1 MQPLKRFLPLAAFL
15 LLVVLLVRG
24 LSLDPTALPSAR
36 LGDSLPNF
44 NLPVLGESVSRQAQD
59 WQGEPALINVWAT
72 WCFSCR
78 VEHPYL
84 LELAENGITIYGL
97 NYKDD
102 PEKALVW
109 LDDLGNPY
117 AETVVDKDGLFGL
130 DLGVYG
136 APETY
141 VIDASGVVRHRHV
154 GVVNEQVWNEQLAP
168 YFEASLM
175 AGGTD

>member
-1 MQPLKRFLPLAAFL
+1 MQSLKRFLPLAVFL

-24 LSLDPTALPSAR
+24 LSLDPTELPSAR
-36 LGDSLPNF
+36 LGDSLPDF
-44 NLPVLGESVSRQAQD
+44 NLPVLGESVSRQAED

-84 LELAENGITIYGL
+84 LELAQKGVTIYGL

-117 AETVVDKDGLFGL
+117 TETVVDKDGLFGL

-154 GVVNEQVWNEQLAP
+154 GVVNEQVWNEQLAR
-168 YFEASLM
+168 YFEAEPT
-175 AGGTD
+175 AGGSD

>member
-24 LSLDPTALPSAR
+24 LSLDPTELPSAR
-36 LGDSLPNF
+36 LGDSLPDF
-44 NLPVLGESVSRQAQD
+44 NLPVLGESGSRQAED
-59 WQGEPALINVWAT
+59 WGGEPALINVWAT

-84 LELAENGITIYGL
+84 LELAQKGVTIYGL

-109 LDDLGNPY
+109 LNDLGNPY
-117 AETVVDKDGLFGL
+117 TETVVDKDGSFGL

-154 GVVNEQVWNEQLAP
+154 GVVTEQVWNEQISP
-168 YFEASLM
+168 YFEAGLT
-175 AGGTD
+175 AGGLD

>member
-24 LSLDPTALPSAR
+24 LSLDPTKLPSAR
-36 LGDSLPNF
+36 LGDSLPDF
-44 NLPVLGESVSRQAQD
+44 KLPVLGESVSRQAED
-59 WQGEPALINVWAT
+59 WQGQPALINVWAT

-84 LELAENGITIYGL
+84 LELAQKGVTIYGL

-102 PEKALVW
+102 SEKALVW

-117 AETVVDKDGLFGL
+117 TETLVDKDGLFGL

-141 VIDASGVVRHRHV
+141 VVDALGVVRHRHV
-154 GVVNEQVWNEQLAP
+154 GVVNERVWNEQLAP
-168 YFEASLM
+168 YFETGPRVGRS
-175 AGGTD
+175 D

>member
-1 MQPLKRFLPLAAFL
+1 MQPLKRFAPLAAFL

-24 LSLDPTALPSAR
+24 LSLDPTELPSAR
-36 LGDSLPNF
+36 LGDSLPDF
-44 NLPVLGESVSRQAQD
+44 ELPIVGDSVSRQAAD
-59 WQGEPALINVWAT
+59 RPGEPALINVWAT

-78 VEHPYL
+78 IEHPYL
-84 LELAENGITIYGL
+84 LELAKKGVIIYGL

-117 AETVVDKDGLFGL
+117 VETVVDEDGAFGL

-141 VIDASGVVRHRHV
+141 VIDASGVVKHRHV
-154 GVVNEQVWNEQLAP
+154 GVVNEQVWREQLAP
-168 YFEASLM
+168 YFEAAQLI
-175 AGGTD
+175 GGAD

>member
-1 MQPLKRFLPLAAFL
+1 VQPLKRFAPLAAFL

-24 LSLDPTALPSAR
+24 LSLDPTELPSAR
-36 LGDSLPNF
+36 LGDSLPDF
-44 NLPVLGESVSRQAQD
+44 ELPILGDSVSRQAAD
-59 WQGEPALINVWAT
+59 WHGEPALINVWAT

-78 VEHPYL
+78 IEHPYL
-84 LELAENGITIYGL
+84 LELAKKGVIIYGL

-102 PEKALVW
+102 PDKALVW

-117 AETVVDKDGLFGL
+117 VETVVDEDGAFGL

-141 VIDASGVVRHRHV
+141 VIDASGVVMHRHV
-154 GVVNEQVWNEQLAP
+154 GVVNEQVWREQLAP
-168 YFEASLM
+168 YFEAAQLI
-175 AGGTD
+175 GGAD